1 MLNRYDAD
9 VAAADHEVGR
19 LIDALRRLGVLDR
32 SIVVVTADH
41 GQSLGQHDW
50 LPHGRI
56 TNDNLQVPLIV
67 RFPPGIVRAPSRIAR
82 VTSMVDVLPTVLARF
97 DSEASRRFLE
107 QAEGEDALARGPVR
121 GWALAQRT
129 GRERAGWESGGEFA
143 LVTDR
148 WKLVRRAGGEEELYD
163 LASDP
168 GERYDVSER
177 NREAVTELERTLE
190 NVLRRR
196 PASQPL
202 DANRD
207 GTVPD
212 DQLDALRSLGY
223 VDE

>member
-1 MLNRYDAD
+1 
-9 VAAADHEVGR
+9 
-19 LIDALRRLGVLDR
+19 
-32 SIVVVTADH
+32 
-41 GQSLGQHDW
+41 
-50 LPHGRI
+50 
-56 TNDNLQVPLIV
+56 
-67 RFPPGIVRAPSRIAR
+67 
-82 VTSMVDVLPTVLARF
+82 
-97 DSEASRRFLE
+97 
-107 QAEGEDALARGPVR
+107 VR